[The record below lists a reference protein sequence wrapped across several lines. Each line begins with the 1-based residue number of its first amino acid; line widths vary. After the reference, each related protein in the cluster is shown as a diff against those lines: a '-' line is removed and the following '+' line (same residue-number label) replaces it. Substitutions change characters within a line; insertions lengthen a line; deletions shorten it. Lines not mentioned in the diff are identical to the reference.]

1 MLNRINRNRNR
12 SRYGRDRYCR
22 RPPIISMRDVEIFK
36 LLDRYRLLRSGA
48 IRAFFPGSDRGDLL
62 DRLRRLYDYGYVNR
76 LDNVA
81 RYRIA
86 REMQSVYELD
96 ALGEQELRQRGLL
109 SEERAGSR
117 MAIGNFHH
125 ALMICDVLASIDVG
139 CRGPGVWPVT
149 GEGGVHVPS
158 LRFIPFDQ
166 ILAQAPCRE
175 LEKPLCIP
183 VNDKLKS
190 ITPDAIFGLE
200 YAGGNRRYFAL
211 EVDRGSEPIYRAKR
225 AQSSLVRKFEQYRV
239 LLASDGVRTH
249 LGISAPLFPM
259 FVTTS
264 AERVRKLRAL
274 LTLLTGE
281 KGNSRILFKAMKSDG
296 FKAPPQD
303 GHMLFEPYLRSMYAP
318 FPIWLE

>member
-1 MLNRINRNRNR
+1 MLNRINGNR
-12 SRYGRDRYCR
+12 SRYGRDRPYWC
-22 RPPIISMRDVEIFK
+22 RPPVISARDVELFK

-62 DRLRRLYDYGYVNR
+62 DRLRRLYDFGYVNR
-76 LDNVA
+76 LDSVA

-96 ALGEQELRQRGLL
+96 ALGAQELRQRGLL
-109 SEERAGSR
+109 SDEGAGSR

-139 CRGPGVWPVT
+139 CRGSGVWPVS
-149 GEGGVHVPS
+149 GDGGVCVPS
-158 LRFIPFDQ
+158 LRFVPQ
-166 ILAQAPCRE
+166 HEILAKAPCRA

-200 YAGGNRRYFAL
+200 YDGGNRRYFAL
-211 EVDRGSEPIYRAKR
+211 EVDRGSEPLYRAKR
-225 AQSSLVRKFEQYRV
+225 TQSSLVRKFEQYRV

-249 LGISAPLFPM
+249 LGFSAPLFPL
-259 FVTTS
+259 FVTMS
-264 AERVRKLRAL
+264 AERLRKLRAL
-274 LTLLTGE
+274 LTQLTE
-281 KGNSRILFKAMKSDG
+281 SKGNSRILFKAMHSDG
-296 FKAPPQD
+296 SKAPRQD
-303 GHMLFEPYLRSMYAP
+303 GHMLFEPYLRAMYAP